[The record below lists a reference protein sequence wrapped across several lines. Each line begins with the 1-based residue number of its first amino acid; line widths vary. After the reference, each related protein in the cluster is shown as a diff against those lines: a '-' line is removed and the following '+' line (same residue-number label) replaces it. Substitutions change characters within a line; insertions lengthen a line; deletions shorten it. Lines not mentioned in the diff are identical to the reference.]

1 MTALNLIDV
10 CANMSCISNNF
21 SSFFL
26 NSLNDPS
33 EFSKYLS
40 NGELRFSSSL
50 EDFPGYGQQQQ
61 QQQQQLTCSVS
72 GQLQNGEIL
81 NSSSNDGSLNG
92 IDVGTQSSIT
102 SSHNYISYQA
112 QSTVGHLS
120 QQQQHMLQQ
129 RWPAT
134 ASVAAHNPHHHVAQQ
149 LSSTHPNHPVAGA
162 QHFDGSF
169 EFLKYLRHSND
180 YHDGSHDPQ
189 VQGASNSGNSSSSA
203 HATNAVGTKHESA
216 VSAVSAVAV
225 NASLIDLDSS
235 TTHKASRSSR
245 KSAALLSSV
254 ATSAP
259 TPMAIDVYDHD
270 SKHTIF
276 DLQHM
281 TNATVTSA
289 HSSNSNESSMELS
302 SLTYPNSHLNASNS
316 NTSSEGG
323 TNGTATGHAD
333 FSMIS
338 VNGNTAATSSPAVV
352 PAAAASTAP
361 KPLATFAIKEN
372 FDVHSSHKIEEGIF
386 QHMNKLPP
394 KKKDNLR
401 QLGVR
406 FTGQMTLNDKS
417 IIVDNFIRFCQ

>member
-1 MTALNLIDV
+1 
-10 CANMSCISNNF
+10 MSCISNNF
-21 SSFFL
+21 
-26 NSLNDPS
+26 
-33 EFSKYLS
+33 
-40 NGELRFSSSL
+40 
-50 EDFPGYGQQQQ
+50 
-61 QQQQQLTCSVS
+61 T
-72 GQLQNGEIL
+72 
-81 NSSSNDGSLNG
+81 
-92 IDVGTQSSIT
+92 
-102 SSHNYISYQA
+102 
-112 QSTVGHLS
+112 
-120 QQQQHMLQQ
+120 
-129 RWPAT
+129 
-134 ASVAAHNPHHHVAQQ
+134 HNPHHHVAQQ

-338 VNGNTAATSSPAVV
+338 VNGVNAAATSSPAAV

-417 IIVDNFIRFCQ
+417 IIVDNFIRFCQIIIVMLSINSTLNISLNHFRGPSPPLQ